1 MLFIVAFLIG
11 AAVALQALINARLQ
25 TFAGSATFTALISF
39 LVGTIALIVAMGV
52 QRLPVAAGALRSGP
66 WWVWTGGLLGASYIL
81 IVVQLVPRMSP
92 VLLFALIILGQMTL
106 LVASEAVGLFGVK
119 PYVSWTRIVGIA
131 MIVGGAALCKK

>member
-1 MLFIVAFLIG
+1 
-11 AAVALQALINARLQ
+11 
-25 TFAGSATFTALISF
+25 
-39 LVGTIALIVAMGV
+39 
-52 QRLPVAAGALRSGP
+52 LRSGP

-119 PYVSWTRIVGIA
+119 PYFSWTRIVGIA